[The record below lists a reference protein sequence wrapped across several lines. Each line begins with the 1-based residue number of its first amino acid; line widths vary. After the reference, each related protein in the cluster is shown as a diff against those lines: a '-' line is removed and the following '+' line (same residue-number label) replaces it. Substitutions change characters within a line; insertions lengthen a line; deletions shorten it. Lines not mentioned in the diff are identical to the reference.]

1 MRDKFFFPLAALLS
15 VMMIFLAIQP
25 GFGRLPTGAVTG
37 DGVDYSRIVIDDTYL
52 NKVVPGADASA
63 QLIRDKGTYF
73 LYIEAA
79 ADGLVAA
86 PELNPHFRIAP
97 DVEIQFEGRRIRVTA
112 RVRPADV
119 RGASQVEMNYS
130 AGRAGDSG
138 WQTLDLGQGF
148 TEVSFE
154 YDVPPLQGEQG
165 VDYIAIRPAAPEGS
179 RAIILESIVLE
190 RLS

>member
-1 MRDKFFFPLAALLS
+1 MRDKFFFPLAALLT

-25 GFGRLPTGAVTG
+25 GIGRLPTGAVTG

-52 NKVVPGADASA
+52 NKIVQGTEASA
-63 QLIRDKGTYF
+63 QLIRDRGTYF
-73 LYIEAA
+73 LYVEAA
-79 ADGLVAA
+79 ADEVIAA
-86 PELNPHFRIAP
+86 PELNPHFRIAA
-97 DVEIQFEGRRIRVTA
+97 DVETQFAGRRIRVTA

-138 WQTLDLGQGF
+138 WRTLDLGQGF
-148 TEVSFE
+148 TEVTFE